1 MTSDAVS
8 RFAKIHQRAVAT
20 LAEEGGFARRVT
32 FDFGAD
38 GVIHV
43 DGPAGEVREVAAED
57 DCRVTVSLDD
67 FTALAKGVLDPA
79 KAFLR
84 GKIKIDGDLGLAL
97 ELARR
102 LRDGVT

>member
-1 MTSDAVS
+1 VLFRS
-8 RFAKIHQRAVAT
+8 
-20 LAEEGGFARRVT
+20 
-32 FDFGAD
+32 
-38 GVIHV
+38 
-43 DGPAGEVREVAAED
+43 
-57 DCRVTVSLDD
+57 RVTVSLDD

-84 GKIKIDGDLGLAL
+84 GKIKVDGDLGLAL